1 MTTISKTKR
10 SYTINEWLGENWAK
24 LFLAIYGFWVI
35 LPFFAPLFMR
45 IGWTD
50 LAKGIY
56 RLYSFFCHQLP
67 QRSLFLFGQ
76 KTMYSLAEIQ
86 SVWQNT
92 FDPFVLREFVGNTEF
107 GYKIAWSDRMI
118 SFYGGIWLFGLHW
131 LSLRK
136 RIKQIPWWGFLLLL
150 TPIMVDGSSHLVS
163 DLAGIRQGVRDTNM
177 WLINLTDNTFPVSF
191 YAGDA
196 IGSFNSWMRW
206 ITGLLAGL
214 GLVWFILPTVDTAF
228 GVVKLARKL

>member
-1 MTTISKTKR
+1 MSTISKTKSR
-10 SYTINEWLGENWAK
+10 YTLNEWLGGNWAK

-56 RLYSFFCHQLP
+56 ALYSFFCHQLP

-76 KTMYSLAEIQ
+76 KTMYTLAEIQ

-92 FDPFVLREFVGNTEF
+92 FDPLVLREFVGNTEF

-118 SFYGGIWLFGLHW
+118 SFYGGTWLFGLLW
-131 LSLRK
+131 LPIRK
-136 RIKQIPWWGFLLLL
+136 RVKQIPWWGFLLLL
-150 TPIMVDGSSHLVS
+150 TPIMVDGTSHLVS
-163 DLAGIRQGVRDTNM
+163 DLAGIGQGVRDTNM
-177 WLINLTDNTFPVSF
+177 WLINLTDNAFPASF

-206 ITGLLAGL
+206 VTGLLAGL
-214 GLVWFILPTVDTAF
+214 GLVWFIFPVFDTAF

>member
-1 MTTISKTKR
+1 MTTISKTKS

-56 RLYSFFCHQLP
+56 ILYSFFCHQLP
-67 QRSLFLFGQ
+67 QRSFFLFGQ

-92 FDPFVLREFVGNTEF
+92 FDPLVLREFIGNTEF

-118 SFYGGIWLFGLHW
+118 SFYGGTWLIGLLW
-131 LSLRK
+131 LPLRK

-150 TPIMVDGSSHLVS
+150 TPIMVDGFSHLVNN
-163 DLAGIRQGVRDTNM
+163 LAVIGQGVRDTNV
-177 WLINLTDNTFPVSF
+177 WLINLTHNTFPASF

-214 GLVWFILPTVDTAF
+214 GLVWFTFPAVDTAF

>member
-1 MTTISKTKR
+1 MARGQTFG
-10 SYTINEWLGENWAK
+10 EWLGENWIK
-24 LFLAIYGFWVI
+24 IFLLVYGIWIF
-35 LPFFAPLFMR
+35 LPFSAPIFMQMGR
-45 IGWTD
+45 TD

-56 RLYSFFCHQLP
+56 ALYSFFCHQLP

-76 KTMYSLAEIQ
+76 KTMYSLVEIQ

-92 FDPFVLREFVGNTEF
+92 FDPLVLREFVGNPDF

-118 SFYGGIWLFGLHW
+118 SFYGGTWLFGLLW
-131 LSLRK
+131 FPLRK
-136 RIKQIPWWGFLLLL
+136 RVKQIPWWGFLLLL
-150 TPIMVDGSSHLVS
+150 APIMVDGTTHLAS
-163 DLAGIRQGVRDTNM
+163 DFAGIGQGFRDTNI
-177 WLINLTDNTFPVSF
+177 WLVSLTNNTFPASF

-214 GLVWFILPTVDTAF
+214 GLVWLTFPTIDTAF